1 MRNFLIILSIITF
14 LFACN
19 KSDEKNV
26 SEITSEKLSEN
37 QMAIGKEVV
46 NLNMGINFYEKVL
59 NETTQRATLNLY
71 AGATPINNSQRFT
84 LSGNGSSISFSIYFD
99 ENIEG
104 NYTFLNDI
112 TKISNL
118 KFTAFY
124 GNNYNLSLPTLD
136 NMVQIKSGTLIIKKV
151 SENYKINFDLIDSN
165 NQTIK
170 GNFLK
175 AIQEIKD
182 LNYYKSI
189 ITHKSWSPV
198 SYKLNGVESIKDCM
212 SDDVLKFNADGTYS
226 NTANT
231 ACKDESDEKGTW
243 TFDDQNILTMTEAGT
258 SDAVGMNLDIIDRT
272 QLKLSITNNNGGE
285 TPKKIE
291 FVFN

>member
-1 MRNFLIILSIITF
+1 MRNYLIILSIIAF

-19 KSDEKNV
+19 KDEKNV

-37 QMAIGKEVV
+37 QMAMGKDVV
-46 NLNMGINFYEKVL
+46 NLNMGINYYEKVL

-71 AGATPINNSQRFT
+71 AGATPINNTQRFT

-104 NYTFLNDI
+104 NFTFLNDI

-136 NMVQIKSGTLIIKKV
+136 NMVQIKSGTLSIKKI
-151 SENYKINFDLIDSN
+151 SENYKIDFDLIDSN
-165 NQTIK
+165 NQTVK

-175 AIQEIKD
+175 TIQEIKD
-182 LNYYKSI
+182 IDYYKSI
-189 ITHKSWSPV
+189 ITHKKWSPV
-198 SYKLNGVESIKDCM
+198 SYKINGVESIEDCM
-212 SDDVLKFNADGTYS
+212 SDDVIKFNADGTYT

-231 ACKDESDEKGTW
+231 ACDDESDDKGTW
-243 TFDDQNILTMTEAGT
+243 TFDDQNILTMTETGT
-258 SDAVGMNLDIIDRT
+258 SNAVKMNLELMDRT
-272 QLKLSITNNNGGE
+272 QLKFSMTKNNGAE
-285 TPKKIE
+285 SAKKIE
-291 FVFN
+291 FVLN